1 MGRQK
6 VNPWDGRGIGG
17 TGKTGG
23 WSAWHSVGRSAPQGD
38 RLITGLVQPLSWRM
52 DKVTKI
58 FSCKKT
64 SDKT

>member
-6 VNPWDGRGIGG
+6 VTPWDGRGIGG

-23 WSAWHSVGRSAPQGD
+23 QSAWHSVGRSAPQSN
-38 RLITGLVQPLSWRM
+38 RLMTGPVQPLSQRT
-52 DKVTKI
+52 DKVMKI